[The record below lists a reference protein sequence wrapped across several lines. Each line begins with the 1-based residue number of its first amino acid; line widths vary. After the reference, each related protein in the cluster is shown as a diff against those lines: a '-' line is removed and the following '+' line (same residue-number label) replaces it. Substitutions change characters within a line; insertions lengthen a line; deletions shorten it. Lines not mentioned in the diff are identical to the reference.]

1 MADNQ
6 NNEIWVFLSHS
17 NKDYEKVIKVRYLL
31 EQNSYRPLMF
41 FLKCLNEDDEI
52 DDLIKRE
59 IDSRGR
65 FILCDSENARESSWV
80 KKEIEYIKSRNR
92 IYQTI
97 NIEAPTEVIR
107 KQIEQFR
114 KRNSI
119 FVSFNAN
126 SAKDTILAEK
136 LKSSLKEKN
145 FAVYMSKRFT
155 REDDL
160 EDRKQYHAVTY
171 DVVEHETLLVILS
184 DDWGYHE
191 LKDIFSPFTKSISD
205 SQSKV
210 YLCVTTDGWDDVV
223 NAIFKP
229 LIANKKGRIFNF
241 TKQDDYDISIMNIVN
256 VIFDDIASSSR

>member
-1 MADNQ
+1 MPD

-17 NKDYEKVIKVRYLL
+17 NKDYEKVIKVRNLL
-31 EQNSYRPLMF
+31 EQNDFRPLMF
-41 FLKCLNEDDEI
+41 FLKCLNDDDEI

-65 FILCDSENARESSWV
+65 FILCDSKNARKSCWV
-80 KKEIEYIKSRNR
+80 KKEIEYIKSKNR

-97 NIEAPTEVIR
+97 DLDDPTDVIQR
-107 KQIEQFR
+107 QIENFR

-119 FVSFNAN
+119 FLSFNPN

-136 LKSSLKEKN
+136 LESSLKERN
-145 FAVYMSKRFT
+145 FAVYMSQRFT

-160 EDRKQYHAVTY
+160 EDLKQYHAVTY
-171 DVVEHETLLVILS
+171 RVVEHETLLIILS

-191 LKDIFSPFTKSISD
+191 LKDIFSPLVRSIRD
-205 SQSKV
+205 SQSNV
-210 YLCVTTDGWDDVV
+210 YLCVTTDGWEDLI
-223 NAIFKP
+223 NALFKP

-241 TKQDDYDISIMNIVN
+241 TKQDDYDISVMNIVN